1 MHIEVKHP
9 CIEHKLAEVRSNDQ
23 PISKFRELI
32 SEITMLL
39 SFRALED
46 LEQKEVEIETP
57 IAKTICKKIKGEI
70 IVVPILRAGLG
81 MLDGFLSVMPSSK
94 VGFLGMFRNEETS
107 LPESYYEN
115 IPRGSQDDVHL
126 IVDPMLAT
134 GGSTIAAIDLLKNWN
149 LRTDFDNRAAALA
162 ILTFPLTFDIA
173 NYKNDT
179 KKITKRL
186 KDSIL
191 KLKSNYG
198 RFDVPLG
205 EVQRLVRGDVD
216 LPLDGGPG
224 NMRAIYSTWEN
235 GKMVAKVG
243 DCFVQIVEWDPEG
256 NVKSESI
263 HQYGSNTSDSSSP
276 FFNNQSKIFSEKKM
290 KPVYFNFDDI
300 INNLHSKYEISSN

>member
-39 SFRALED
+39 SYRALED

-70 IVVPILRAGLG
+70 IIVPILRAGLG
-81 MLDGFLSVMPSSK
+81 MLDGVLSVMPSSK

-134 GGSTIAAIDLLKNWN
+134 GGSTIAAIDLLKE
-149 LRTDFDNRAAALA
+149 
-162 ILTFPLTFDIA
+162 
-173 NYKNDT
+173 KNI
-179 KKITKRL
+179 KKI
-186 KDSIL
+186 
-191 KLKSNYG
+191 
-198 RFDVPLG
+198 
-205 EVQRLVRGDVD
+205 
-216 LPLDGGPG
+216 
-224 NMRAIYSTWEN
+224 
-235 GKMVAKVG
+235 
-243 DCFVQIVEWDPEG
+243 IVVCIVTCPEG
-256 NVKSESI
+256 IEAVEKTHPDVKIYTASI
-263 HQYGSNTSDSSSP
+263 DSHL
-276 FFNNQSKIFSEKKM
+276 NEKNYIV
-290 KPVYFNFDDI
+290 PGLGDAGDRLFGTY
-300 INNLHSKYEISSN
+300 